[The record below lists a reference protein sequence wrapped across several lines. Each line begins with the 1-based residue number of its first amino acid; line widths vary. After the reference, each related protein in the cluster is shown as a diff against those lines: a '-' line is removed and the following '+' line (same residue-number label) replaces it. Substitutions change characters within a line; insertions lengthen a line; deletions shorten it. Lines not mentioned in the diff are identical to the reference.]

1 MMDFVLEAWVSS
13 IIEGKKLQWMMGKG
27 EPWQPGEKLKLLFAG
42 YNGTRNTGSDVRVE
56 EMLRQIRRILGPEN
70 VDLSMMTF
78 NFDRSRGYFEGTSQV
93 RLPDIFPPFLASE
106 VPKHHGVV
114 ACEGS
119 MFKSK
124 FANALATM
132 MIGSLGIAA
141 AENKLS
147 IGYGAEAGHMDPLVA
162 KMCGRYCRNSL
173 VITRNDESRK
183 ILRELGVPTEL
194 GTDTAWTFE
203 PLGAEYGQKALHDV
217 GWDGKTPVLV
227 VCPINPFEWPVKAS
241 VAKAA
246 LHSLAGA
253 YKDSH
258 YRGPYFH
265 NAGPE
270 ANRANEHYLSSIA
283 KAVAAFRQKRSV
295 FVIMAATER
304 MDARACGRISEKLGG
319 VPVLTSDDYNMYQM
333 VSILRAC
340 RMMVSSRYHG
350 IVTSMP
356 ALVASA
362 GITMDERIRNLMNE
376 RGHQELLMNVDDPD
390 LEARTLAAIEILDRD
405 GERIAD
411 GIARSVVRNL
421 KLMARMGVYFEEEV
435 QRRYPEFP
443 NAARRME
450 LGGLPAADERGVEGI
465 GGGVRVGLVFELGI
479 PDRPDSHVIPG
490 TDSCQPGEERGQRCS
505 SGTSRRAGGP
515 ADRAAVAGSGAGGAG
530 LSAATAAEKG
540 RPLRVAGA

>member
-1 MMDFVLEAWVSS
+1 MMDFVLEAWVSG
-13 IIEGKKLQWMMGKG
+13 IIEGKKIQWMMGKR

-42 YNGTRNTGSDVRVE
+42 YNGTRNTGSDVRPE
-56 EMLRQIRRILGPEN
+56 ETLRQLRRILGADN
-70 VDLSMMTF
+70 VEFTVMSQ
-78 NFDRSRGYFEGTSQV
+78 NFDLTRGYFEGTSQV
-93 RLPDIFPPFLASE
+93 HLPDIFPPFLAREIS
-106 VPKHHGVV
+106 KHHGVV
-114 ACEGS
+114 AHEGS

-124 FANALATM
+124 FANALTTM
-132 MIGSLGIAA
+132 IVGSLGIAA

-147 IGYGAEAGHMDPLVA
+147 VGYGGEAGQMDPLIA
-162 KMCGRYCRNSL
+162 KMCGRYCKNSL

-203 PLGAEYGQKALHDV
+203 PLGADYGQKVLRDQ

-241 VAKAA
+241 LAKAA
-246 LHSLAGA
+246 LNSLTGA
-253 YKDSH
+253 YKESH

-265 NAGPE
+265 HSGPE
-270 ANRANEHYLSSIA
+270 ADRAYEHYLSSIA
-283 KAVAAFRQKRSV
+283 NAIAAFRRKKSV
-295 FVIMAATER
+295 FVVMVATER
-304 MDARACGRISEKLGG
+304 LDARPCKRISEKLGG
-319 VPVLTSDDYNMYQM
+319 VPILTSDDYNMYQL

-362 GITMDERIRNLMNE
+362 GITMDERIRNLMHD

-390 LEARTLAAIEILDRD
+390 LEARTLAALEILDRD

-411 GIARSVVRNL
+411 GIARTVVRNL

-443 NAARRME
+443 TRRGEWSWEDYLPPMSE
-450 LGGLPAADERGVEGI
+450 GLR
-465 GGGVRVGLVFELGI
+465 GLV
-479 PDRPDSHVIPG
+479 
-490 TDSCQPGEERGQRCS
+490 
-505 SGTSRRAGGP
+505 
-515 ADRAAVAGSGAGGAG
+515 GAYG
-530 LSAATAAEKG
+530 
-540 RPLRVAGA
+540 

>member
-1 MMDFVLEAWVSS
+1 MMDFVLEAWVST
-13 IIEGKKLQWMMGKG
+13 IIERKKVQWTLGKG
-27 EPWQPGEKLKLLFAG
+27 QPWQPGQKLKLLFAG

-56 EMLRQIRRILGPEN
+56 EMLRQTRRILGSEN
-70 VDLSMMTF
+70 VELSMMTF

-93 RLPDIFPPFLASE
+93 RLPDIFPPFLANE

-183 ILRELGVPTEL
+183 ILRALGVPTEL

-203 PLGAEYGQKALHDV
+203 PLGAEYGQKALRDV
-217 GWDGKTPVLV
+217 GWDGKTPVLA

-241 VAKAA
+241 IGKLAV
-246 LHSLAGA
+246 HSLTGV
-253 YKDSH
+253 YKQSH

-265 NAGPE
+265 NSSPE
-270 ANRANEHYLSSIA
+270 SDRAYEHYLTSIA
-283 KAVAAFRQKRSV
+283 NAVGAFRQKKNV
-295 FVIMAATER
+295 FVIMVATER
-304 MDARACGRISEKLGG
+304 MDARPCNRISEKLGG
-319 VPVLTSDDYNMYQM
+319 VPVLTSDEHNMYQL
-333 VSILRAC
+333 VSILRVC

-376 RGHQELLMNVDDPD
+376 RGHKELLMNVDDAD
-390 LEARTLAAIEILDRD
+390 LEERTLAALEILERD

-411 GIARSVVRNL
+411 GIARTVVRNL
-421 KLMARMGVYFEEEV
+421 RLMARMGVYFEEEV

-443 NAARRME
+443 TRRGEWSWEDYLPPMSEGLKQLVAAY
-450 LGGLPAADERGVEGI
+450 G
-465 GGGVRVGLVFELGI
+465 
-479 PDRPDSHVIPG
+479 
-490 TDSCQPGEERGQRCS
+490 
-505 SGTSRRAGGP
+505 
-515 ADRAAVAGSGAGGAG
+515 
-530 LSAATAAEKG
+530 
-540 RPLRVAGA
+540 

>member
-13 IIEGKKLQWMMGKG
+13 IIEGKKIQWMMGKR
-27 EPWQPGEKLKLLFAG
+27 EPWQAGEKLELLFAG

-70 VDLSMMTF
+70 VDLTMMTF

-93 RLPDIFPPFLASE
+93 RLPDIFPPFLANE
-106 VPKHHGVV
+106 VPRHHGVV

-147 IGYGAEAGHMDPLVA
+147 VGYGAEAGQMDPMVA
-162 KMCGRYCRNSL
+162 KMCGRYCKNSL
-173 VITRNDESRK
+173 VITRNNESRN
-183 ILRELGVPTEL
+183 ILRDLGVPTEL

-203 PLGAEYGQKALHDV
+203 PLGAEYGQKALRDV
-217 GWDGKTPVLV
+217 GWDGKTPVLA

-246 LHSLAGA
+246 LHSLTGA
-253 YKDSH
+253 YKESH

-265 NAGPE
+265 NAGPD
-270 ANRANEHYLSSIA
+270 ADRAYDHYLTSIA
-283 KAVAAFRQKRSV
+283 NAVAAFRQKKSV

-304 MDARACGRISEKLGG
+304 MDARPCRRISEKLGG

-340 RMMVSSRYHG
+340 RWMVSSRYHG

-362 GITMDERIRNLMNE
+362 GITMDERIRNLMTE
-376 RGHQELLMNVDDPD
+376 RGHPELLMNVDDLD
-390 LEARTLAAIEILDRD
+390 LEARTLTALEILDRD

-411 GIARSVVRNL
+411 GIARTVVRNL

-443 NAARRME
+443 TRRGEWSWEDYLPPMSDGLRELVNAY
-450 LGGLPAADERGVEGI
+450 G
-465 GGGVRVGLVFELGI
+465 
-479 PDRPDSHVIPG
+479 
-490 TDSCQPGEERGQRCS
+490 
-505 SGTSRRAGGP
+505 
-515 ADRAAVAGSGAGGAG
+515 
-530 LSAATAAEKG
+530 
-540 RPLRVAGA
+540 